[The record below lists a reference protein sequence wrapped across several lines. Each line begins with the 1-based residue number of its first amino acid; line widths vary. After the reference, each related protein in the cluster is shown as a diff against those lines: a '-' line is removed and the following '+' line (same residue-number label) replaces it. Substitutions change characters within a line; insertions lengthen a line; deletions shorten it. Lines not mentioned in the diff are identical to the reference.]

1 MKTGKLTATVLSVMV
16 LAACTK
22 SETVYTDTDVEVGF
36 SPVAET
42 ATKAFYGPMGGESNS
57 TYNTGETFGIFAWH
71 RILDGGAVSADW
83 DTFID
88 GATDA
93 DTPVYIDNGEF
104 GHKGTYWGGTPNPYY
119 WPKTGVLAFAGYS
132 PYEPLNGQNALAGAV
147 EYTLL
152 PANNNNAPKLTV
164 SDFKQGTYNWAT
176 GASEVTNQTVDFMW
190 FDANDQNAVNFGAQS
205 QATTGVPVIFR
216 HACSWI
222 DFSLKPDP
230 EDTDASGKFQ
240 ILKVTLKNVYT
251 KGDFDSSKADDTVSG
266 SDVTLGN
273 ANPWTDF
280 GYAETGKT
288 DIVLYDGSEG
298 TVDVSDGT
306 FLGTVGVPTNGTGKS
321 ELALGK
327 LLVIPQT
334 LDAVNASTEPDNA
347 AEAKS
352 AAEIEILYKQWTVA
366 AGETPNTE
374 TVTIAVTGSNATS
387 PDAGSSKAGEWLYGR
402 HYVYNITF
410 GLDEILIDP
419 SLADWVSG
427 GSVVTIPVE

>member
-42 ATKAFYGPMGGESNS
+42 ATKAVYGPMGGESNS
-57 TYNTGETFGIFAWH
+57 TYDIEETFGIFAWH

-83 DTFID
+83 ATFIS

-104 GHKGTYWGGTPNPYY
+104 GHKDTYWGGTPNPYY

-147 EYTLL
+147 EYTLF

-222 DFSLKPDP
+222 DFNLKP
-230 EDTDASGKFQ
+230 EDKDASGKFQ

-280 GYAETGKT
+280 GYAENGKT

-427 GSVVTIPVE
+427 GSDVTIPVE

>member
-1 MKTGKLTATVLSVMV
+1 MKTGKLAATVLSVMA

-22 SETVYTDTDVEVGF
+22 SETIYTDTDVEVGF

-42 ATKAFYGPMGGESNS
+42 ATKAVYGPMGGESNS

-71 RILDGGAVSADW
+71 RILANGATSATWSD
-83 DTFID
+83 FIS
-88 GATDA
+88 GATDT
-93 DTPVYIDNGEF
+93 DTPLYIDNGEF
-104 GHKGTYWGGTPNPYY
+104 GYKGTYWGGTPAYY

-132 PYEPLNGQNALAGAV
+132 PYDPLNGEGALAGAV

-152 PANNNNAPKLTV
+152 QANGNNEPTLTV
-164 SDFKQGTYNWAT
+164 SDFKQGTYNWDTDTDALVN
-176 GASEVTNQTVDFMW
+176 ETVDFMW
-190 FDANDQNAVNFGAQS
+190 FDADDQNAVNFGAQS
-205 QATTGVPVIFR
+205 QAQTGVPVIFR

-222 DFSLKPDP
+222 DFNLKP
-230 EDTDASGKFQ
+230 EDNDDASGKFQ

-251 KGDFDSSKADDTVSG
+251 KGDFDSSKADDTVNG
-266 SDVTLGN
+266 GDVTLGN

-288 DIVLYDGSEG
+288 DIVLYDDFDGP
-298 TVDVSDGT
+298 VDVSNGT
-306 FLGTVGVPTNGTGKS
+306 FLGTDGVPTSGTGVA
-321 ELALGK
+321 ELALGD

-347 AEAKS
+347 AEAKF

-374 TVTIAVTGSNATS
+374 SVTIAVTGSNATS